1 MRIAA
6 PLILCRSIYDMTLL
20 SFLIAFGHFATEIL
34 IYRTAKISAPALSP
48 VIVSSA

>member
-1 MRIAA
+1 
-6 PLILCRSIYDMTLL
+6 MTLL

-48 VIVSSA
+48 VIVSSAYSQFSA